1 MGVDISHNKERKFW
15 CKEHKS
21 WDIFLDCW
29 SRYTDLWPEN
39 QLYFQPSLLKRFMS
53 CTNRLSLSFFLMI
66 WKTNLPGCEGKIAV
80 IVRIIS
86 NDVRVQRVPK
96 LKVCA
101 LCVSSRA
108 RSHILKVE
116 GKILVWGKVAL
127 DSLDSCGSVLL
138 PGPHKG

>member
-1 MGVDISHNKERKFW
+1 MQGAEELGHLPRLLV
-15 CKEHKS
+15 
-21 WDIFLDCW
+21 
-29 SRYTDLWPEN
+29 T
-39 QLYFQPSLLKRFMS
+39 LYRFMAREP
-53 CTNRLSLSFFLMI
+53 TVLSTKFAEEVHELHQQVVSVLFPDDLEDE
-66 WKTNLPGCEGKIAV
+66 PSPSCEGKIAV